1 MVIALILIPLLIGL
15 TAVFSIV
22 AEWFMENKNINI
34 IPATVL
40 NLIAGIIF
48 MVNYGSEATINSIG
62 MGAAVSI
69 ILVIIILNLNKYGLK
84 TGVLA
89 SLAELVFSISAAFII
104 FIGLVAGSQKGNKKR
119 RK

>member
-1 MVIALILIPLLIGL
+1 MVIALLLIPLLIGL

-22 AEWFMENKNINI
+22 AEWFVENKKINI

-48 MVNYGSEATINSIG
+48 MLNYGGATTINSLG

-69 ILVIIILNLNKYGLK
+69 ILAIIILNLNKYGLK
-84 TGVLA
+84 TGALA

-104 FIGLVAGSQKGNKKR
+104 FICLVAGGQNGKKKR
-119 RK
+119 KK